1 MTPNKYKNYCT
12 FLEPYFDV
20 ITTYKD
26 FHDSK
31 SISFICKEDGHIN
44 TLNIN
49 SFGNKKSKIKI
60 EYFCQGCKYEKENKE
75 KTKKFIGQVF
85 EKTGHIIKS
94 VEFSTRKVSYE
105 CGNCG
110 DINNSFTQNFDKN
123 TTRFCS
129 TCQNDKYRIPYT
141 QLKEKVESHGFGLLT
156 TQNEYKNNKE
166 KLKLLCV
173 CGNPYMS
180 VLSDIIR
187 DKNCEE
193 CKLKKYEKTCMDR
206 YGVRNTS
213 QDPVIFDK
221 IFKNSH
227 LRKQYKFP
235 SGKIINIQ
243 GYEGKAIDDLLKE
256 LNEDDLYFGK
266 DIPTINYLDKCKKHT
281 YYPDMFIKKL
291 NVIVEVKSEY
301 TYLREIDKNHLKF
314 TEVINS
320 GYKLR
325 IMIYTEKL
333 EKIKDITIESVDQI
347 IENFLE

>member
-1 MTPNKYKNYCT
+1 MSDKYKNYST

-20 ITTYKD
+20 ITTYKEFYD
-26 FHDSK
+26 CK
-31 SISFICKEDGHIN
+31 TISFICKEDGHVN

-49 SFGNKKSKIKI
+49 SFGNKKTKVKI
-60 EYFCQGCKYEKENKE
+60 EEFCQECKVQKQNKE
-75 KTKKFIGQVF
+75 KTEKFKVEVL
-85 EKTGHIIKS
+85 EKNGHIIKS
-94 VEFSTRKVSYE
+94 VDFSTRKVSYE

-123 TTRFCS
+123 TTNFCL

-141 QLKEKVESHGFGLLT
+141 RLKDKVESHGFSLLT
-156 TQNEYKNNKE
+156 KENEYKNNKE
-166 KLKLLCV
+166 KLNLLCV

-187 DKNCEE
+187 NKNCEQ

-213 QDPVIFDK
+213 QDPLIFEK

-256 LNEDDLYFGK
+256 LDENELYFGK
-266 DIPTINYLDKCKKHT
+266 DIPTINYLDKGKKHT

-291 NVIVEVKSEY
+291 NVIVEVKSDY
-301 TYLREIDKNHLKF
+301 TYLREIHKNHLKF
-314 TEVINS
+314 TQVINT
-320 GYKLR
+320 GYKVR
-325 IMIYTEKL
+325 IMIYTDKL
-333 EKIKDITIESVDQI
+333 EKIKDITITSVDQI
-347 IENFLE
+347 IENFLD